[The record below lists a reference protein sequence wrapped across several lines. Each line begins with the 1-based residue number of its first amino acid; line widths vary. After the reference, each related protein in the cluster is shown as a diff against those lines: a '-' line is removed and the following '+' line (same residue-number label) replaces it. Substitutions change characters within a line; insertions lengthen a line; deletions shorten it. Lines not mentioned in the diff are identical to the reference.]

1 MGPRGAGR
9 RLNDQER
16 MEILEIIQREAKVKN
31 VDLAK
36 RYGVSEGAIR
46 KLKQMK
52 DTIRNRYYMG
62 NEHNRD
68 KRKRGGFKRNAP
80 FEEELYQWIV
90 RMRESQPYQ
99 LMPLTQTAVRQQAII
114 LSKNYEKMANFKA
127 SPGWFARFC
136 SRHRLDPIVTNAAG
150 GGDAA
155 STPMGSTP
163 ADASLSSAGVP
174 QAVTVPPA
182 VSMPMTTGATDETAF
197 LMDSLTAAPSQTMEI
212 MNATDTIATDTE
224 ESKTDTPS
232 INEQVQQA
240 AREHNEAAL
249 RAAAAKIGEAQAAS
263 EDTTAEADPEASD
276 TESVKKERKLFL
288 LRRRLKQLDV
298 NKQNA
303 EDVDDVK
310 ARKSVAEESIK
321 DAQELEGERTANADL
336 YRALGEDVDEITAQ
350 ETEPDN

>member
-52 DTIRNRYYMG
+52 DTVRNRYFMG

-90 RMRESQPYQ
+90 RMRDSQPYQ
-99 LMPLTQTAVRQQAII
+99 LMPLTQTAVRQQAIV
-114 LSKNYEKMANFKA
+114 LAKNYDKMANFKA

-136 SRHRLDPIVTNAAG
+136 SRHQLDPIVTAVDTTAVTALVAP
-150 GGDAA
+150 D
-155 STPMGSTP
+155 STTLG
-163 ADASLSSAGVP
+163 ADTGVP
-174 QAVTVPPA
+174 QA
-182 VSMPMTTGATDETAF
+182 MTTSASADETVF
-197 LMDSLTAAPSQTMEI
+197 LMETLTSSPVTTSEI
-212 MNATDTIATDTE
+212 VNEGTGCKTE
-224 ESKTDTPS
+224 TPS

-249 RAAAAKIGEAQAAS
+249 RAAAVKIDEVQASAVNESEEKEAKTQS
-263 EDTTAEADPEASD
+263 ELDEETEEEHEEVKTPLGDATAM
-276 TESVKKERKLFL
+276 TI
-288 LRRRLKQLDV
+288 
-298 NKQNA
+298 
-303 EDVDDVK
+303 DD
-310 ARKSVAEESIK
+310 
-321 DAQELEGERTANADL
+321 
-336 YRALGEDVDEITAQ
+336 DEIFSLGL
-350 ETEPDN
+350 

>member
-52 DTIRNRYYMG
+52 DTVRNRYFMG

-90 RMRESQPYQ
+90 RMRDSQPYQ
-99 LMPLTQTAVRQQAII
+99 LMPLTQTAVRKQAIV
-114 LSKNYEKMANFKA
+114 LAKNYDKMANFKA

-136 SRHRLDPIVTNAAG
+136 SRHQLDPIVTTV
-150 GGDAA
+150 D
-155 STPMGSTP
+155 TT
-163 ADASLSSAGVP
+163 
-174 QAVTVPPA
+174 AVTALVAPDSTALGADGVTAPA
-182 VSMPMTTGATDETAF
+182 SADETAF
-197 LMDSLTAAPSQTMEI
+197 LMETLTSSPVTTSEI
-212 MNATDTIATDTE
+212 AIEGAVE
-224 ESKTDTPS
+224 SEGSKTETPS

-249 RAAAAKIGEAQAAS
+249 RAAAVKIDEAQASGENESERKEVKTQSEAD
-263 EDTTAEADPEASD
+263 EDTEEENEEVKNLGDATAVA
-276 TESVKKERKLFL
+276 
-288 LRRRLKQLDV
+288 
-298 NKQNA
+298 
-303 EDVDDVK
+303 VDD
-310 ARKSVAEESIK
+310 
-321 DAQELEGERTANADL
+321 DD
-336 YRALGEDVDEITAQ
+336 DEIFSLGL
-350 ETEPDN
+350 

>member
-52 DTIRNRYYMG
+52 DTIRNRYYTG
-62 NEHNRD
+62 NENNRD

-90 RMRESQPYQ
+90 RMRDSQPYQ

-136 SRHRLDPIVTNAAG
+136 SRHRLDPIVASATDVAGASAEAA
-150 GGDAA
+150 
-155 STPMGSTP
+155 T
-163 ADASLSSAGVP
+163 ADTSLSADGVP
-174 QAVTVPPA
+174 QSVAVPPA
-182 VSMPMTTGATDETAF
+182 VSMPMTASTGTDETVF
-197 LMDSLTAAPSQTMEI
+197 LMDTLTTSTVTTSQAMEMVRAIAPGS
-212 MNATDTIATDTE
+212 E
-224 ESKTDTPS
+224 ESKTDAPS

-249 RAAAAKIGEAQAAS
+249 RAAAAKIGEAQAS
-263 EDTTAEADPEASD
+263 EDKTEETSE
-276 TESVKKERKLFL
+276 TES
-288 LRRRLKQLDV
+288 
-298 NKQNA
+298 
-303 EDVDDVK
+303 DVK
-310 ARKSVAEESIK
+310 AEEEEEGTKPGDAVAE
-321 DAQELEGERTANADL
+321 
-336 YRALGEDVDEITAQ
+336 DEIFSLGL
-350 ETEPDN
+350 

>member
-46 KLKQMK
+46 KLKQMQ
-52 DTIRNRYYMG
+52 DTVRNRYYMG

-68 KRKRGGFKRNAP
+68 KRKRGGFQRNAP

-99 LMPLTQTAVRQQAII
+99 LMPLTQTAVRQQAIV
-114 LSKNYEKMANFKA
+114 LAKNYDKMADFKA

-136 SRHRLDPIVTNAAG
+136 SRHRLDPIVTN
-150 GGDAA
+150 GDAA
-155 STPMGSTP
+155 AAAAAAAASVQVAGDSNGTLV
-163 ADASLSSAGVP
+163 ADSVSPGV
-174 QAVTVPPA
+174 A
-182 VSMPMTTGATDETAF
+182 VSAAVVPSTTTAD
-197 LMDSLTAAPSQTMEI
+197 DSVYLLEALTESSPVTTSQTME
-212 MNATDTIATDTE
+212 MESAATAAVLGGASDAE
-224 ESKTDTPS
+224 QGSKTGTPS

-249 RAAAAKIGEAQAAS
+249 RAAVAKIGEAQV
-263 EDTTAEADPEASD
+263 
-276 TESVKKERKLFL
+276 SVETIKSKEEEEK
-288 LRRRLKQLDV
+288 V
-298 NKQNA
+298 
-303 EDVDDVK
+303 DVK
-310 ARKSVAEESIK
+310 IEV
-321 DAQELEGERTANADL
+321 EGETEEEGGTEGSKDSDEMFS
-336 YRALGEDVDEITAQ
+336 LGL
-350 ETEPDN
+350 

>member
-136 SRHRLDPIVTNAAG
+136 SRHRLDPIVANVVAG
-150 GGDAA
+150 GDTA
-155 STPMGSTP
+155 STTMGSAP
-163 ADASLSSAGVP
+163 GDVSLSADGVP
-174 QAVTVPPA
+174 QAVTMPPA

-197 LMDSLTAAPSQTMEI
+197 LMDSLTAAPSQEME
-212 MNATDTIATDTE
+212 MVNATDTIATDAE
-224 ESKTDTPS
+224 ESKTGTAS

-249 RAAAAKIGEAQAAS
+249 RAAAAKIGEAQATS
-263 EDTTAEADPEASD
+263 EDKMADAEPEASD
-276 TESVKKERKLFL
+276 TESVKKE
-288 LRRRLKQLDV
+288 DV
-298 NKQNA
+298 GGEEEEQTKKEGDATADVA
-303 EDVDDVK
+303 EDEIF
-310 ARKSVAEESIK
+310 S
-321 DAQELEGERTANADL
+321 
-336 YRALGEDVDEITAQ
+336 LGL
-350 ETEPDN
+350 

>member
-136 SRHRLDPIVTNAAG
+136 SRHRLDPI
-150 GGDAA
+150 
-155 STPMGSTP
+155 
-163 ADASLSSAGVP
+163 
-174 QAVTVPPA
+174 
-182 VSMPMTTGATDETAF
+182 TAF
-197 LMDSLTAAPSQTMEI
+197 LMDSLTAAPSQEME
-212 MNATDTIATDTE
+212 MVNATDTIATDAE
-224 ESKTDTPS
+224 ESKTGTAS

-249 RAAAAKIGEAQAAS
+249 RAAAAKIGDA
-263 EDTTAEADPEASD
+263 TA
-276 TESVKKERKLFL
+276 
-288 LRRRLKQLDV
+288 DV
-298 NKQNA
+298 A
-303 EDVDDVK
+303 EDEIF
-310 ARKSVAEESIK
+310 S
-321 DAQELEGERTANADL
+321 
-336 YRALGEDVDEITAQ
+336 LGL
-350 ETEPDN
+350 

>member
-52 DTIRNRYYMG
+52 DTIRSRYFMG

-80 FEEELYQWIV
+80 FEDELYQWIV

-127 SPGWFARFC
+127 SPGWFTRFC
-136 SRHRLDPIVTNAAG
+136 SRHRLDSIVAG
-150 GGDAA
+150 GAGITDDSSLAVT
-155 STPMGSTP
+155 STPV
-163 ADASLSSAGVP
+163 DVSLSSAGVP
-174 QAVTVPPA
+174 QSVTAPPA
-182 VSMPMTTGATDETAF
+182 VSMPMATNSTDETTF
-197 LMDSLTAAPSQTMEI
+197 LMDTLTATPVTSSQALEVINSTPV
-212 MNATDTIATDTE
+212 IASDADE
-224 ESKTDTPS
+224 CKTDAPS

-240 AREHNEAAL
+240 ARQHNEAAL
-249 RAAAAKIGEAQAAS
+249 RAAAVKIGEVQLSAEDQTSKSHS
-263 EDTTAEADPEASD
+263 ETSEEGK
-276 TESVKKERKLFL
+276 VK
-288 LRRRLKQLDV
+288 V
-298 NKQNA
+298 
-303 EDVDDVK
+303 EDVDTD
-310 ARKSVAEESIK
+310 EENEEK
-321 DAQELEGERTANADL
+321 LENTTAHSNV
-336 YRALGEDVDEITAQ
+336 GDEIFSLGL
-350 ETEPDN
+350 

>member
-136 SRHRLDPIVTNAAG
+136 SRHRLDPIVANVAAG
-150 GGDAA
+150 GDTA
-155 STPMGSTP
+155 STTMGSAP
-163 ADASLSSAGVP
+163 GDVSLSADGVP
-174 QAVTVPPA
+174 QAVTMPPA

-197 LMDSLTAAPSQTMEI
+197 LMDSLTAAPSQEME
-212 MNATDTIATDTE
+212 MVNATDTIATDAE
-224 ESKTDTPS
+224 ESKTGTAS

-249 RAAAAKIGEAQAAS
+249 RAAAAKIGEAQATS
-263 EDTTAEADPEASD
+263 EDKTADAEPEASD
-276 TESVKKERKLFL
+276 TESVKKE
-288 LRRRLKQLDV
+288 DV
-298 NKQNA
+298 GGEEEEETKKEGDATADVA
-303 EDVDDVK
+303 EDEIF
-310 ARKSVAEESIK
+310 S
-321 DAQELEGERTANADL
+321 
-336 YRALGEDVDEITAQ
+336 LGL
-350 ETEPDN
+350 

>member
-136 SRHRLDPIVTNAAG
+136 SRHRLDPIVANAAG
-150 GGDAA
+150 GDTAN
-155 STPMGSTP
+155 TPMVSAP
-163 ADASLSSAGVP
+163 ADASLSAAGVP
-174 QAVTVPPA
+174 QAVAVPPA
-182 VSMPMTTGATDETAF
+182 VSMPMTTSATDETAF
-197 LMDSLTAAPSQTMEI
+197 LMDSLTAAPSQAMEM
-212 MNATDTIATDTE
+212 MNATATIATDAE

-263 EDTTAEADPEASD
+263 EDKTAEAEQEASD
-276 TESVKKERKLFL
+276 TESVKKEVSDGEEEEVK
-288 LRRRLKQLDV
+288 KEGDV
-298 NKQNA
+298 NA
-303 EDVDDVK
+303 EDEIF
-310 ARKSVAEESIK
+310 S
-321 DAQELEGERTANADL
+321 
-336 YRALGEDVDEITAQ
+336 LGL
-350 ETEPDN
+350 

>member
-46 KLKQMK
+46 KLKQMQ
-52 DTIRNRYYMG
+52 DTVRNRYYMG

-68 KRKRGGFKRNAP
+68 KRKRGGFQRNAP

-99 LMPLTQTAVRQQAII
+99 LMPLTQTAVRQQAIV
-114 LSKNYEKMANFKA
+114 LAKNYDKMANFKA

-136 SRHRLDPIVTNAAG
+136 SRHRLDPIVTN
-150 GGDAA
+150 GDAA
-155 STPMGSTP
+155 AAAAAASAQVAGDSSGTLAADGVSPGMAASAAVVPSTTT
-163 ADASLSSAGVP
+163 ADDSVYLLEALTESSP
-174 QAVTVPPA
+174 VT
-182 VSMPMTTGATDETAF
+182 T
-197 LMDSLTAAPSQTMEI
+197 SQTME
-212 MNATDTIATDTE
+212 MESAATAVVLGGASDAE
-224 ESKTDTPS
+224 QGSKTGTPS

-249 RAAAAKIGEAQAAS
+249 RAAVAKIGEAQV
-263 EDTTAEADPEASD
+263 
-276 TESVKKERKLFL
+276 SVEIIKSKEEEEEEK
-288 LRRRLKQLDV
+288 V
-298 NKQNA
+298 
-303 EDVDDVK
+303 DVK
-310 ARKSVAEESIK
+310 IEV
-321 DAQELEGERTANADL
+321 
-336 YRALGEDVDEITAQ
+336 ED
-350 ETEPDN
+350 ETEEEGGTEGSKDSDEMFSLGL

>member
-52 DTIRNRYYMG
+52 DTVRNRYYMG

-68 KRKRGGFKRNAP
+68 KRKRGGFQRNAP

-99 LMPLTQTAVRQQAII
+99 LMPLTQTAVRQQAIV
-114 LSKNYEKMANFKA
+114 LAKNYDKMANFKA

-136 SRHRLDPIVTNAAG
+136 SRHRLDPIVTN
-150 GGDAA
+150 GDAA
-155 STPMGSTP
+155 AAAASGQVPGDSTPTLAVVDG
-163 ADASLSSAGVP
+163 GVS
-174 QAVTVPPA
+174 QAMA
-182 VSMPMTTGATDETAF
+182 VSAAVGTPP
-197 LMDSLTAAPSQTMEI
+197 TAADEAVYLLDALTESPVPVSQTME
-212 MNATDTIATDTE
+212 MAGAVTAGLGSDVE
-224 ESKTDTPS
+224 HGSKTETPS

-249 RAAAAKIGEAQAAS
+249 RAAVAKIGEAQVS
-263 EDTTAEADPEASD
+263 AELIKSD
-276 TESVKKERKLFL
+276 TMEREEAKEEEGEEERAKEEEGEEE
-288 LRRRLKQLDV
+288 KADI
-298 NKQNA
+298 KA
-303 EDVDDVK
+303 EVDHETEDE
-310 ARKSVAEESIK
+310 AGAAAEQEGMEESK
-321 DAQELEGERTANADL
+321 DSDEMFSLEL
-336 YRALGEDVDEITAQ
+336 
-350 ETEPDN
+350 

>member
-52 DTIRNRYYMG
+52 DTVRNRYYMG

-99 LMPLTQTAVRQQAII
+99 LMPLTQTAVRQQAIV
-114 LSKNYEKMANFKA
+114 LAKNYDKMANFKA

-136 SRHRLDPIVTNAAG
+136 SRHQLDPIVTTINPA
-150 GGDAA
+150 AA
-155 STPMGSTP
+155 SASVAPDDTVMGTDEG
-163 ADASLSSAGVP
+163 A
-174 QAVTVPPA
+174 QAATVPA
-182 VSMPMTTGATDETAF
+182 AEVTTVDDTAF
-197 LMDSLTAAPSQTMEI
+197 LMETLTANSVTTSDI
-212 MNATDTIATDTE
+212 VNGVNAE
-224 ESKTDTPS
+224 EGSKIETPS

-249 RAAAAKIGEAQAAS
+249 RAAAAKIDEAQASVENKTIKKEAMIQS
-263 EDTTAEADPEASD
+263 QADEDTEDEYEQIKKNDDTAAVA
-276 TESVKKERKLFL
+276 
-288 LRRRLKQLDV
+288 V
-298 NKQNA
+298 N
-303 EDVDDVK
+303 D
-310 ARKSVAEESIK
+310 
-321 DAQELEGERTANADL
+321 
-336 YRALGEDVDEITAQ
+336 DEIFSLGL
-350 ETEPDN
+350 

>member
-16 MEILEIIQREAKVKN
+16 MEILEIIQRESKVKN

-52 DTIRNRYYMG
+52 DTIRSRYHMG

-114 LSKNYEKMANFKA
+114 LSKNYEKMTNFKA

-136 SRHRLDPIVTNAAG
+136 SRHRLDPIITGAG
-150 GGDAA
+150 GGDDVDTSA
-155 STPMGSTP
+155 MTP
-163 ADASLSSAGVP
+163 APPDISFVASVP
-174 QAVTVPPA
+174 QSVTAPPA
-182 VSMPMTTGATDETAF
+182 VSVSMTTGATDEAEF
-197 LMDSLTAAPSQTMEI
+197 FMDTLTAAPVTPSQALEMI
-212 MNATDTIATDTE
+212 NATAAIVD

-232 INEQVQQA
+232 INEQLQQA
-240 AREHNEAAL
+240 ARQHNEAAL
-249 RAAAAKIGEAQAAS
+249 RAAAGKIGDAQVMSVDQVVNIDHEETEVKVKLEETES
-263 EDTTAEADPEASD
+263 EDEDQNEAGGTATDP
-276 TESVKKERKLFL
+276 V
-288 LRRRLKQLDV
+288 V
-298 NKQNA
+298 
-303 EDVDDVK
+303 
-310 ARKSVAEESIK
+310 
-321 DAQELEGERTANADL
+321 GEVGIFS
-336 YRALGEDVDEITAQ
+336 LGL
-350 ETEPDN
+350 

>member
-163 ADASLSSAGVP
+163 ADVSLSSAGVP

-197 LMDSLTAAPSQTMEI
+197 LMDSLTAAPSQTMEM

-276 TESVKKERKLFL
+276 TESVKKEVS
-288 LRRRLKQLDV
+288 DT
-298 NKQNA
+298 
-303 EDVDDVK
+303 EEEEVK
-310 ARKSVAEESIK
+310 KEG
-321 DAQELEGERTANADL
+321 DATA
-336 YRALGEDVDEITAQ
+336 DEIFSLGL
-350 ETEPDN
+350 

>member
-99 LMPLTQTAVRQQAII
+99 LMPLTQTAVRQQAIV

-136 SRHRLDPIVTNAAG
+136 SRHRLDPIVTPEVASVPPIGAAEG
-150 GGDAA
+150 
-155 STPMGSTP
+155 
-163 ADASLSSAGVP
+163 ASLSEEVP
-174 QAVTVPPA
+174 QSVAVPPA
-182 VSMPMTTGATDETAF
+182 VSMPMASVTSTTDETAF
-197 LMDSLTAAPSQTMEI
+197 LMDTLTAAPVTTSQAME
-212 MNATDTIATDTE
+212 MVRAMAPEAE
-224 ESKTDTPS
+224 ESKTDAPS

-249 RAAAAKIGEAQAAS
+249 RAAAAKIGEAQAS
-263 EDTTAEADPEASD
+263 EDKEVSESEENIKTED
-276 TESVKKERKLFL
+276 TEVKKDE
-288 LRRRLKQLDV
+288 V
-298 NKQNA
+298 AA
-303 EDVDDVK
+303 EDEMF
-310 ARKSVAEESIK
+310 S
-321 DAQELEGERTANADL
+321 
-336 YRALGEDVDEITAQ
+336 LGL
-350 ETEPDN
+350 

>member
-52 DTIRNRYYMG
+52 DIVRNRYFMG

-80 FEEELYQWIV
+80 FEQELYQWIV

-99 LMPLTQTAVRQQAII
+99 LMPLTQTAVRQQAIV
-114 LSKNYEKMANFKA
+114 LAKNYDKMANFKA

-136 SRHRLDPIVTNAAG
+136 SRHRLGPIVAS
-150 GGDAA
+150 GDAA
-155 STPMGSTP
+155 AATT
-163 ADASLSSAGVP
+163 AVLSSEGVP
-174 QAVTVPPA
+174 HL
-182 VSMPMTTGATDETAF
+182 VSMPAAVVTTSDETAF
-197 LMDSLTAAPSQTMEI
+197 LMDTLTAAPVPASQAMEMVNVTQVEI
-212 MNATDTIATDTE
+212 VSDIDQDCKAE
-224 ESKTDTPS
+224 TPS

-249 RAAAAKIGEAQAAS
+249 RAAVAKIGDARALEKK
-263 EDTTAEADPEASD
+263 DAEECKSM
-276 TESVKKERKLFL
+276 E
-288 LRRRLKQLDV
+288 RLKV
-298 NKQNA
+298 EEETEEKKF
-303 EDVDDVK
+303 EVK
-310 ARKSVAEESIK
+310 SEHTV
-321 DAQELEGERTANADL
+321 TAAAAD
-336 YRALGEDVDEITAQ
+336 DEIFSLGL
-350 ETEPDN
+350 